1 MPTVAILVAGAGT
14 GPAPRT
20 TDAAPSA
27 SSDAGPALVP
37 VPVDN
42 ARVAPRILRVALPE
56 GVAPEKGLQVKTILA
71 ARAVSKTFPEILDI
85 GGVRADALKWHPNGM
100 AIDVMIPNYTTPE
113 GKALG
118 DRVDSVCT
126 T

>member
-118 DRVDSVCT
+118 DREVSPS
-126 T
+126 